1 MNLFYRSTR
10 SRDQVDYKYFI
21 EIVRVLPIVVATY
34 LHTAEMA
41 PPPYKPNASSGG
53 ASHGGN
59 RKRYLERSQKSRRI
73 QRNPPR
79 GAPGILMTC
88 ETSRERKCQNEGLDI
103 LRYYWDSQHAAKV
116 AEGGV
121 ADADSESAAPV
132 ESEKLQTLEEE
143 IEALKKANKKPAADD
158 PFGVYETGCRGT
170 VFVLCTLPGCP
181 LIPPIQ
187 PTRIDGTK
195 HIKKG
200 AAGKDEGDGPSKKQK
215 LDDVPKDEKDETV
228 EETPVVNSSIANPV
242 WDPLDSVRSIIGDL
256 ERSVSAPNTASQ
268 SGIPS
273 SRYVTRMIPIQATCF
288 ASLEEI
294 QQTVRALLD
303 QVLAALPAKVKSTS
317 TETSAST
324 QTSFCVQVKRR
335 NCGHVTRDQIIDTV
349 GGVVEQATK
358 EDPWKVN
365 LRQPDYTVW
374 IEICKTLTGVSIFPS
389 SVQNMSRNFNL
400 AEIREQVGVAAE

>member
-1 MNLFYRSTR
+1 
-10 SRDQVDYKYFI
+10 
-21 EIVRVLPIVVATY
+21 
-34 LHTAEMA
+34 MA
-41 PPPYKPNASSGG
+41 PPPYKPSASAAG
-53 ASHGGN
+53 ASQGGN

-103 LRYYWDSQHAAKV
+103 LRYYWDSQHAANV
-116 AEGGV
+116 AEGVV
-121 ADADSESAAPV
+121 AEADSVVAPA
-132 ESEKLQTLEEE
+132 ESEKLQSLEEE
-143 IEALKKANKKPAADD
+143 IEALKKANRKPAADD

-187 PTRIDGTK
+187 PTRIDGSLHT
-195 HIKKG
+195 KKG
-200 AAGKDEGDGPSKKQK
+200 AGGGKDEGDGPSKKQR
-215 LDDVPKDEKDETV
+215 LEEGAEKDHIAQES
-228 EETPVVNSSIANPV
+228 PVVVHSSIANPV

-256 ERSVSAPNTASQ
+256 ERSVSSPNTASQ

-303 QVLAALPAKVKSTS
+303 QVLEALPAKSKS

-324 QTSFCVQVKRR
+324 STSFCVQVKRR

>member
-1 MNLFYRSTR
+1 
-10 SRDQVDYKYFI
+10 
-21 EIVRVLPIVVATY
+21 
-34 LHTAEMA
+34 MA
-41 PPPYKPNASSGG
+41 PPPYKPNASAGGG
-53 ASHGGN
+53 APQG

-103 LRYYWDSQHAAKV
+103 LRYYWDSQAHAGAKV
-116 AEGGV
+116 AEGGGGGGGLAAAEA
-121 ADADSESAAPV
+121 ADASEESAAPAP
-132 ESEKLQTLEEE
+132 ESEKVQSLEEE
-143 IEALKKANKKPAADD
+143 IEALKKANRKPAADD

-187 PTRIDGTK
+187 PTRIDGTL

-200 AAGKDEGDGPSKKQK
+200 AGAGGKDEGDGPCKKQK
-215 LDDVPKDEKDETV
+215 LEVEGGSTAEKAETV
-228 EETPVVNSSIANPV
+228 QETPVVHSSIANPV

-256 ERSVSAPNTASQ
+256 ERSVSSPNTASQ

-294 QQTVRALLD
+294 QQTVRALLN
-303 QVLAALPAKVKSTS
+303 QVLEALPAKSKSTEAS
-317 TETSAST
+317 ASAST
-324 QTSFCVQVKRR
+324 PISFCVQVKRR

>member
-1 MNLFYRSTR
+1 MS
-10 SRDQVDYKYFI
+10 
-21 EIVRVLPIVVATY
+21 
-34 LHTAEMA
+34 
-41 PPPYKPNASSGG
+41 PPPYKPSASSAPQG
-53 ASHGGN
+53 

-88 ETSRERKCQNEGLDI
+88 ETSRERKCQQEGLEI
-103 LRYYWDSQHAAKV
+103 LRYYWDSLVKV
-116 AEGGV
+116 AGV
-121 ADADSESAAPV
+121 AEAESESAPA
-132 ESEKLQTLEEE
+132 ESEKPQSLEEE
-143 IEALKKANKKPAADD
+143 IEALKKANRKPAADD

-187 PTRIDGTK
+187 PTRIDGTL
-195 HIKKG
+195 HLKKG
-200 AAGKDEGDGPSKKQK
+200 AGNEEGDVPAKKQRLEDGPTAQK
-215 LDDVPKDEKDETV
+215 DDTE
-228 EETPVVNSSIANPV
+228 EETPVVHSSIANPV
-242 WDPLDSVRSIIGDL
+242 WDPLGSVRSIIQDL
-256 ERSVSAPNTASQ
+256 ERSVSSPNTASQ

-273 SRYVTRMIPIQATCF
+273 SRFVTRMIPIQATCF

-303 QVLAALPAKVKSTS
+303 QVLEALPAKS
-317 TETSAST
+317 TETS
-324 QTSFCVQVKRR
+324 TSPPTFCVQVKRR

-349 GGVVEQATK
+349 GGVVEEATK
-358 EDPWKVN
+358 AEPWKVN

-374 IEICKTLTGVSIFPS
+374 VEICKTLTGVSIFPS

-400 AEIREQVGVAAE
+400 AEIRERVGVAAE

>member
-1 MNLFYRSTR
+1 MS
-10 SRDQVDYKYFI
+10 
-21 EIVRVLPIVVATY
+21 
-34 LHTAEMA
+34 
-41 PPPYKPNASSGG
+41 PPPYKPNASSAPQG
-53 ASHGGN
+53 

-103 LRYYWDSQHAAKV
+103 LRYYWDSHAKV
-116 AEGGV
+116 AGV
-121 ADADSESAAPV
+121 GEADSESAPA
-132 ESEKLQTLEEE
+132 ESEKPQSLEEE
-143 IEALKKANKKPAADD
+143 IEALKKANRKPAADD

-187 PTRIDGTK
+187 PTRIDGSL
-195 HIKKG
+195 HLKKG
-200 AAGKDEGDGPSKKQK
+200 AGNEEGDAPAKKQRLEAAQK
-215 LDDVPKDEKDETV
+215 DVTED
-228 EETPVVNSSIANPV
+228 ETPVVHSSIANPV
-242 WDPLDSVRSIIGDL
+242 WDPLDSVRSIIQDL
-256 ERSVSAPNTASQ
+256 ERSVSSPNTASQ

-303 QVLAALPAKVKSTS
+303 QVLEALPVKSTVTS
-317 TETSAST
+317 TSALPT
-324 QTSFCVQVKRR
+324 TFCVQVKRR

-349 GGVVEQATK
+349 GAVIDQATK

-365 LRQPDYTVW
+365 LRQPDYTIWV
-374 IEICKTLTGVSIFPS
+374 EICKTLTGVSVFPS

-400 AEIREQVGVAAE
+400 AEIRERVGVAAE